1 MMINGVD
8 YYSHKTSCNRV
19 PKGIKALAEFFT
31 TTCNLDYG
39 GGRYDTAT
47 NWLKEHGIESHVYDP
62 FNRTPEHN
70 EAALKHKFTS
80 VTLLNVLNTIESR
93 DERVQVIRDAYERL
107 ERGGI
112 FIVQIYEGNKSGV
125 GAITKSKTYQHNHKL
140 DDYLSEIKEAIGMPF
155 LCLRNNSHHMVA
167 IERKSAKLE
176 KFLRSGAKDK
186 TCWK

>member
-8 YYSHKTSCNRV
+8 YLSRKTSCNRV
-19 PKGIKALAEFFT
+19 PVGIKALVEYLT

-47 NWLKEHGIESHVYDP
+47 NWLKERGIENHVYDP

-70 EAALKHKFTS
+70 AAALNHKFTS

-93 DERVQVIRDAYERL
+93 EERIAAIRDAYERV

-112 FIVQIYEGNKSGV
+112 FVVQIYEGNKSGV
-125 GAITKSKTYQHNHKL
+125 GAVTKSKTYQHNHKL
-140 DDYLSEIKEAIGMPF
+140 NDYKSEISEAIGMPF
-155 LCLRNNSHHMVA
+155 ICLENKQHHILVL
-167 IERKSAKLE
+167 ERKSAKLE
-176 KFLRSGAKDK
+176 KFLRSGKRDK
-186 TCWK
+186 TCWI